1 MRYPNECPQC
11 TQPLQQ
17 TPTGRTACKSC
28 GYLQSDEKKCT
39 FMEGW
44 KQYAKSHMFRIRMR
58 RANNQPIQVRRTL
71 TGKIHRVKRLTEI
84 NIRQPMAQALR
95 TVKETTAVVYD
106 VRLRSGLNSRP
117 RYPRYDSRWTH
128 CVMSFMQFAQIIKRQ
143 EATPNRRGTIEA
155 RFLRGIY
162 TTHSPLKASV
172 FRRSIP
178 VVGGNLL

>member
-1 MRYPNECPQC
+1 MTIFPNECPQC

-58 RANNQPIQVRRTL
+58 RANHQPIQMRRAFTR
-71 TGKIHRVKRLTEI
+71 KIHRVKRLTEI

-95 TVKETTAVVYD
+95 TVKETTTVVHD
-106 VRLRSGLNSRP
+106 VRLRSRL
-117 RYPRYDSRWTH
+117 DSRSRYTRYGSWWTH
-128 CVMSFMQFAQIIKRQ
+128 SVMSFMQFAQIVKRQ
-143 EATPNRRGTIEA
+143 EATPNSRGTIEA
-155 RFLRGIY
+155 RFLRGVN
-162 TTHSPLKASV
+162 TTHSPLQASV
-172 FRRSIP
+172 FRRNIP
-178 VVGGNLL
+178 VVGG

>member
-1 MRYPNECPQC
+1 MTIFPNECPQC

-17 TPTGRTACKSC
+17 TPTGQTACKTC
-28 GYLQSDEKKCT
+28 GYLQSPIKKCT

-44 KQYAKSHMFRIRMR
+44 KQYAKSHMFGIRMR
-58 RANNQPIQVRRTL
+58 RANHQPIQMRRTL
-71 TGKIHRVKRLTEI
+71 TRKIHRVKRLTEI

-95 TVKETTAVVYD
+95 TVKERTTVVYD

-117 RYPRYDSRWTH
+117 RDTRNDSRWTH
-128 CVMSFMQFAQIIKRQ
+128 SVMSFMQFAQIVKRQ

-155 RFLRGIY
+155 RFLRGTY

-178 VVGGNLL
+178 VVGG